1 MPSSITGMAFYS
13 APFCPLTK
21 GSAWR
26 NSCVASATTG
36 VFFPQQP
43 DVVPLTPPR
52 ANINMLLGIAP
63 TLRSP
68 GISYVT
74 VVHSLLAFPSAAPSI
89 SSVPLTCTSHLYL
102 SPVPLTCTAPTRLR
116 DPKHAGP
123 LTQEN
128 CVGLSVQEAG
138 RHTQR
143 AGTRETGLAA
153 TPRKKGCHSNKSQVK
168 CKEIKGKRRKE

>member
-89 SSVPLTCTSHLYL
+89 SSVPLTCTSHLYRSNS
-102 SPVPLTCTAPTRLR
+102 SPR
-116 DPKHAGP
+116 PKACR
-123 LTQEN
+123 TTN
-128 CVGLSVQEAG
+128 
-138 RHTQR
+138 
-143 AGTRETGLAA
+143 TRELRWVVRSRSWATYTKGWYTRNRPSGNAA
-153 TPRKKGCHSNKSQVK
+153 
-168 CKEIKGKRRKE
+168 